1 MAQMSPF
8 NPIPKASTRTPKT
21 KEEVLNAV
29 GLAGTDA
36 VVTRV
41 KGHVA
46 EVTFP
51 DTGMKFLLTVHK
63 PRSEAAKASMRKT
76 RAKQADV
83 QAGAARNKRTT
94 GRRGARAH

>member
-83 QAGAARNKRTT
+83 QAGAARAKRTT
-94 GRRGARAH
+94 RRGARAH